1 MAGLVVFIIC
11 IILAVLTFKKVSNRS
26 RTKGLGKPRAL
37 FTSLS
42 LSLFVFFISMGV
54 GAVIVSSDNK
64 ANTSDKVVANRD
76 TNTARNDIYTCNKF
90 EAITQ
95 TRQGTKHNSGF
106 YSDQRT
112 NITYKITDNT
122 LITKMTTPGY
132 DDSTDTAK
140 FNKIADDG
148 SRKYGNSSNNYF
160 ISVLN
165 DNTIK
170 VIIID
175 FNHNGTI
182 TQVCSK

>member
-1 MAGLVVFIIC
+1 MAGLVIFIIC
-11 IILAVLTFKKVSNRS
+11 IILAALTFKKVSNRS

-37 FTSLS
+37 FTSLL
-42 LSLFVFFISMGV
+42 LSFFVFVISMGV

-64 ANTSDKVVANRD
+64 ANTSDKVVANSN

-90 EAITQ
+90 DVITQ
-95 TRQGTKHNSGF
+95 TRQGAKHNSGF
-106 YSDQRT
+106 YSEQRT

-122 LITKMTTPGY
+122 LSTKMTTPGF

-160 ISVLN
+160 VSVLN

-170 VIIID
+170 IIIID

-182 TQVCSK
+182 TQICSK